1 MPAQIS
7 SGASSRPLLGSS
19 SRGRQ
24 QEMARDRQ
32 AELAAA
38 FGGSDDEEE
47 EEDEGNS
54 SIYGRGV
61 DRNLINDASRPE
73 PSSSSSPPLY
83 TSSPQQHPRPLTP
96 NDSDVFFDAGD
107 ALMQQSSNDPLG
119 VERVNA
125 DRAHAIP
132 EGSHQS
138 HRPDRHNIQS
148 NTDQRQTNSYD
159 FEQASYFTPQRP
171 VTSRQPS
178 LLVSQTPNAGG
189 MEGDSVEQEAHGDVS
204 GLSREGVSPT
214 NISRFRYALGRF
226 GRFVG
231 MRVPGATYSSL
242 HGEEDHPANA
252 NRRRVMG
259 SGINQDGVF
268 ANLNAKPERRR
279 RRGENGEDRGEDD
292 DLADD
297 VLPPAYEVAAADAA
311 PPYWETTIIGGPG
324 GFHPLAPGGAGWTP
338 GGPHVGALEDLIIEG
353 LPLGNFFGLAWNL
366 LVSMSFQFIG
376 FLLTYLLHT
385 THAARCG
392 SRAGL
397 GITLVQYGFYLRT
410 RAAQMMDGTL
420 PEDMMGPGADPP
432 LPPDQSN
439 RISWFS
445 DSAGMQ
451 QATSNEQTTS
461 TLLTR
466 GIHFVIRQ
474 AAETS
479 ATTTNSNGTL
489 ADALA
494 ADGNNTINLPS
505 AESMSAST
513 EWLAFILMGLGW
525 FILLTSLF
533 SYWRVHRWGT
543 QLVEAARRENESN
556 NETSTSTENENTE
569 EISDN
574 APVGF
579 LYTLRQALRNTR
591 EARRSRRQGRAH
603 SAEDWIIFPGR
614 PRRDLLDIPEHP
626 QDGQSADL
634 EAGNLSA
641 EERRLLEDM
650 RNVGLV

>member
-1 MPAQIS
+1 MPAQPS

-19 SRGRQ
+19 SQGRQ
-24 QEMARDRQ
+24 QSTARDRQ

-38 FGGSDDEEE
+38 FGGSDDEDE
-47 EEDEGNS
+47 EEDAS
-54 SIYGRGV
+54 MYGRSV
-61 DRNLINDASRPE
+61 DRNLIDDDASRAGP
-73 PSSSSSPPLY
+73 SSSSPPLY
-83 TSSPQQHPRPLTP
+83 SSSPLQHPRPLTP

-107 ALMQQSSNDPLG
+107 ALAQQQSNDPLG
-119 VERVNA
+119 AERVNA
-125 DRAHAIP
+125 DQAHTIP

-138 HRPDRHNIQS
+138 NRIDRNP
-148 NTDQRQTNSYD
+148 TDSDQGQRGSYD
-159 FEQASYFTPQRP
+159 FEQASYFTPHRP
-171 VTSRQPS
+171 PVSRQS
-178 LLVSQTPNAGG
+178 SMLQSQTPNAAL
-189 MEGDSVEQEAHGDVS
+189 EGNSVEQEAHGDVS
-204 GLSREGVSPT
+204 GLGREGTSPN
-214 NISRFRYALGRF
+214 NISRLRYALGRF

-231 MRVPGATYSSL
+231 MRVPGATYTSL

-252 NRRRVMG
+252 SRRRVMG
-259 SGINQDGVF
+259 SGIGQDGVF

-410 RAAQMMDGTL
+410 RAAQILDGTL
-420 PEDMMGPGADPP
+420 PDDMMGPGADPP
-432 LPPDQSN
+432 IPTEQSN
-439 RISWFS
+439 RVSWWS
-445 DSAGMQ
+445 ESAGMQ
-451 QATSNEQTTS
+451 QSTTNEQS
-461 TLLTR
+461 APALLAR
-466 GIHFVIRQ
+466 GIHFVFRQ
-474 AAETS
+474 VTE
-479 ATTTNSNGTL
+479 ATATATANNGTS

-494 ADGNNTINLPS
+494 ADGNTVTLPT

-543 QLVEAARRENESN
+543 QLVEAARRENEGN
-556 NETSTSTENENTE
+556 NETSTTTGNENNE
-569 EISDN
+569 ETSDD

-591 EARRSRRQGRAH
+591 EASRSRRQGRAH

-614 PRRDLLDIPEHP
+614 PRRDLLDIPEGHP
-626 QDGQSADL
+626 DGQSADL

>member
-1 MPAQIS
+1 MPTQPI

-24 QEMARDRQ
+24 QDTIRDRQ

-38 FGGSDDEEE
+38 FGGSDDEDEE
-47 EEDEGNS
+47 EYGRSVDRDLMDNS
-54 SIYGRGV
+54 SRYG
-61 DRNLINDASRPE
+61 P
-73 PSSSSSPPLY
+73 SSSSPPLY
-83 TSSPQQHPRPLTP
+83 SSSPLQQTRPLTP

-107 ALMQQSSNDPLG
+107 ALAQQSSNDPLG
-119 VERVNA
+119 AERVNA
-125 DRAHAIP
+125 DRAHMIP

-138 HRPDRHNIQS
+138 NRTDRNIANADVEQGRRS
-148 NTDQRQTNSYD
+148 SYD
-159 FEQASYFTPQRP
+159 FEQASYFTPQRQP
-171 VTSRQPS
+171 NSRQS
-178 LLVSQTPNAGG
+178 SMLTMQTPNAAL
-189 MEGDSVEQEAHGDVS
+189 EGNSIEQEAHGDVS
-204 GLSREGVSPT
+204 GMGREGVSSSS
-214 NISRFRYALGRF
+214 ISRLRYALGRF

-231 MRVPGATYSSL
+231 MRVPGATYTSL

-252 NRRRVMG
+252 SRRRVMG
-259 SGINQDGVF
+259 SGIGQDGVF

-420 PEDMMGPGADPP
+420 PDDMMGPGADPP
-432 LPPDQSN
+432 ISTEQPN
-439 RISWFS
+439 RISWWS
-445 DSAGMQ
+445 ESAGVQ
-451 QATSNEQTTS
+451 QSTTDEQS
-461 TLLTR
+461 TPALLAR
-466 GIHFVIRQ
+466 GIHFVLRQ
-474 AAETS
+474 AAEAT
-479 ATTTNSNGTL
+479 ATTTASNGTL

-494 ADGNNTINLPS
+494 ADENTTVNLPS

-556 NETSTSTENENTE
+556 NESTNSTSNENNE
-569 EISDN
+569 ETSDD

-614 PRRDLLDIPEHP
+614 PRRDLLDIPDPHP
-626 QDGQSADL
+626 DGQSADL